1 MVIQMNR
8 YHAIQKLM
16 SIVDE
21 KVVIVGNLGPTSD
34 EMRHARHRDK
44 NFYTYGSMGLCS
56 SIALG
61 IALNYSDKVISFDGD
76 GSVLMNMGTL
86 ATIGRENPLNLIVLI
101 WDNEMWGQ
109 VGRQF
114 SHTHYQTNLEEIA
127 QGCGIK
133 KTITVDNEDDL
144 EKVFVK
150 ALSDDGPYVIV
161 AKIKEREYLSVAPVE
176 PEIIAFNFR
185 KSMIQNA

>member
-61 IALNYSDKVISFDGD
+61 IVSLRNLALNSS
-76 GSVLMNMGTL
+76 S
-86 ATIGRENPLNLIVLI
+86 
-101 WDNEMWGQ
+101 
-109 VGRQF
+109 
-114 SHTHYQTNLEEIA
+114 
-127 QGCGIK
+127 
-133 KTITVDNEDDL
+133 IT
-144 EKVFVK
+144 
-150 ALSDDGPYVIV
+150 S
-161 AKIKEREYLSVAPVE
+161 
-176 PEIIAFNFR
+176 AFFWTWV
-185 KSMIQNA
+185 

>member
-1 MVIQMNR
+1 MKR

-109 VGRQF
+109 VGRQV

-127 QGCGIK
+127 RGCGIK

-161 AKIKEREYLSVAPVE
+161 AKIKESEYLSVAPVE

>member
-114 SHTHYQTNLEEIA
+114 SHN
-127 QGCGIK
+127 
-133 KTITVDNEDDL
+133 
-144 EKVFVK
+144 
-150 ALSDDGPYVIV
+150 
-161 AKIKEREYLSVAPVE
+161 R
-176 PEIIAFNFR
+176 
-185 KSMIQNA
+185 

>member
-1 MVIQMNR
+1 MNR
-8 YHAIQKLM
+8 YHAIQRLM
-16 SIVDE
+16 GIVDE
-21 KVVIVGNLGPTSD
+21 RVVIVGNLGPTSD
-34 EMRHARHRDK
+34 EMRHAKHREK

-61 IALNYSDKVISFDGD
+61 IALNYSYKVVSFDGD
-76 GSVLMNMGTL
+76 GSILMNMGTL
-86 ATIGRENPLNLIVLI
+86 ATISRENPSNLIVLI

-133 KTITVDNEDDL
+133 KTITVNNEDDL
-144 EKVFVK
+144 ERVFVE
-150 ALSDDGPYVIV
+150 ALSADSPYVIV
-161 AKIKEREYLSVAPVE
+161 AKIKESEYLSVAPVE
-176 PEIIAFNFR
+176 PAIITYKFR
-185 KSMIQNA
+185 QSMIQNN

>member
-1 MVIQMNR
+1 MNR

-86 ATIGRENPLNLIVLI
+86 ATIGLSLIHI
-101 WDNEMWGQ
+101 
-109 VGRQF
+109 
-114 SHTHYQTNLEEIA
+114 
-127 QGCGIK
+127 
-133 KTITVDNEDDL
+133 
-144 EKVFVK
+144 
-150 ALSDDGPYVIV
+150 
-161 AKIKEREYLSVAPVE
+161 
-176 PEIIAFNFR
+176 
-185 KSMIQNA
+185 